1 MSMTENRDSQK
12 TPVTV
17 ITGFLGSGKTTLLNH
32 LLSNPDMEDT
42 AVVINEF
49 GEISLD
55 HLLVET
61 SIENTLVLQSG
72 CICCTV
78 RGDLVDT
85 LTDLL
90 AKRDQKLVPAFSR
103 VAIETTGIADP
114 APILQ
119 TLATNPLLAPL
130 FYIRAVVTTV
140 DAVNGLDQLDSFAEA
155 VKQAALADIITLTKT
170 DLAYPNTVERL
181 KKRLHKINPSASIL
195 DVVNGAIS
203 AQQLF
208 EHAPIDPKVVPEQL
222 DRWLALEKFDKHD
235 HDHRPEHYHAGRD
248 HTHHNDLNRHGDDI
262 QAFSVVIEES
272 ITWSGLE
279 SWLASLLSLRGKDL
293 LRIKGILN
301 VIDQPGPVV
310 VHAVQHL
317 LHPIARLRRW
327 PSEDHRS
334 KIVFITR
341 NIPSAALRN
350 SLYAHLTPNS

>member
-1 MSMTENRDSQK
+1 MTGNHDSSK
-12 TPVTV
+12 MPVTV

-32 LLSNPDMEDT
+32 LLSSPDMADT

-72 CICCTV
+72 CICCSI

-90 AKRDQKLVPAFSR
+90 AKRGQKLVPAFSR

-114 APILQ
+114 APILR
-119 TLATNPLLAPL
+119 TLASDPLLAPQ
-130 FYIRAVVTTV
+130 FSVRAVVTTV
-140 DAVNGLDQLDSFAEA
+140 DGVNGLDQLASFGEA
-155 VKQAALADIITLTKT
+155 MQQAALADIIILTKV
-170 DLAYPNTVERL
+170 DLAEPAAVEQLEQRL
-181 KKRLHKINPSASIL
+181 ARINPSAAIL
-195 DVVNGAIS
+195 RVVNGAIS
-203 AQQLF
+203 PRDLF
-208 EHAPIDPKVVPEQL
+208 EHAPTDPETAPERL
-222 DRWLALEKFDKHD
+222 DRWLALEQFDKYDHGNHD
-235 HDHRPEHYHAGRD
+235 HS
-248 HTHHNDLNRHGDDI
+248 HHHDVNRHGDEI
-262 QAFSVVIEES
+262 QAFSIVIEQP
-272 ITWSGLE
+272 ITWSNLQL
-279 SWLASLLSLRGKDL
+279 WLGSLLSLRGKDL

-301 VIDQPGPVV
+301 VSDQPGPVV

-317 LHPIARLRRW
+317 LHPISRLRRW

-350 SLYAHLTPNS
+350 SLYAHLAPASQVQ

>member
-1 MSMTENRDSQK
+1 MTGNHDSPK
-12 TPVTV
+12 MPVTV

-32 LLSNPDMEDT
+32 LLSSPDMADT

-72 CICCTV
+72 CICCSI

-90 AKRDQKLVPAFSR
+90 AKRAQKLVPAFSR

-114 APILQ
+114 APILR
-119 TLATNPLLAPL
+119 TLATDPLLAPQ
-130 FYIRAVVTTV
+130 FSVRAVVTTV
-140 DAVNGLDQLDSFAEA
+140 DAVNGLDQLASFGEA
-155 VKQAALADIITLTKT
+155 IQQAALADIVILTKI
-170 DLAYPNTVERL
+170 DLAQPATVDQIEQRL
-181 KKRLHKINPSASIL
+181 TKINPSASIL
-195 DVVNGAIS
+195 RVVNGAIS
-203 AQQLF
+203 PRELF
-208 EHAPIDPKVVPEQL
+208 EHAPTDPKTAPERL
-222 DRWLALEKFDKHD
+222 DRWLGLEQFDKHD
-235 HDHRPEHYHAGRD
+235 HVNHD
-248 HTHHNDLNRHGDDI
+248 HTHHNDVNRHGDEI
-262 QAFSVVIEES
+262 QAFSIVIDQA
-272 ITWSGLE
+272 ITWSNLE
-279 SWLASLLSLRGKDL
+279 LWLGSLLSLRGKDL

-317 LHPIARLRRW
+317 LHPISRLRHW

-341 NIPSAALRN
+341 NIPPAALRN
-350 SLYAHLTPNS
+350 SLYAHLTPNSRVQ

>member
-1 MSMTENRDSQK
+1 LSMTGNHDSPK
-12 TPVTV
+12 MPVTV

-32 LLSNPDMEDT
+32 LLSSPDMADT

-72 CICCTV
+72 CICCSI

-90 AKRDQKLVPAFSR
+90 AKRAQKLVPAFSR

-114 APILQ
+114 APILR
-119 TLATNPLLAPL
+119 TLATDPLLAPQ
-130 FYIRAVVTTV
+130 FSVRAVVTTV
-140 DAVNGLDQLDSFAEA
+140 DAVNGLDQLASFGEA
-155 VKQAALADIITLTKT
+155 IQQAALADIVILTKI
-170 DLAYPNTVERL
+170 DLAQPATVDQIEQRL
-181 KKRLHKINPSASIL
+181 AKINPSASIL
-195 DVVNGAIS
+195 RVVNGAIS
-203 AQQLF
+203 PRELF
-208 EHAPIDPKVVPEQL
+208 EHAPTDPKTAPERL
-222 DRWLALEKFDKHD
+222 DRWLGLEQFDKHD
-235 HDHRPEHYHAGRD
+235 HVNHD
-248 HTHHNDLNRHGDDI
+248 HTHHNDVNRHGDEI
-262 QAFSVVIEES
+262 QAFSIVIDQA
-272 ITWSGLE
+272 ITWSNLE
-279 SWLASLLSLRGKDL
+279 LWLGSLLSLRGKDL

-317 LHPIARLRRW
+317 LHPISRLRHW

-341 NIPSAALRN
+341 NIPPAALRN
-350 SLYAHLTPNS
+350 SLYAHLTPNSRVQ

>member
-1 MSMTENRDSQK
+1 MSMTDSRDSSK
-12 TPVTV
+12 MPVTI

-32 LLSNPDMEDT
+32 LLSSPDMADT

-90 AKRDQKLVPAFSR
+90 AKRDQKLLPAFSR
-103 VAIETTGIADP
+103 VVIETTGIADP

-119 TLATNPLLAPL
+119 TLATNALLAPL
-130 FYIRAVVTTV
+130 FHVRAVVTTV
-140 DAVNGLDQLDSFAEA
+140 DAVNGLDQLGSFGEA
-155 VKQAALADIITLTKT
+155 VQQAALADIIILTKT
-170 DLAYPNTVERL
+170 DMAQPDAVGPL
-181 KKRLHKINPSASIL
+181 KQSLRKINPSASIL
-195 DVVNGAIS
+195 DVVDGAIS

-208 EHAPIDPKVVPEQL
+208 EHAPADPKTTPEKIES
-222 DRWLALEKFDKHD
+222 WLALEQFDSHD
-235 HDHRPEHYHAGRD
+235 HAGPDHN
-248 HTHHNDLNRHGDDI
+248 HHNDVNRHGDDI
-262 QAFSVVIEES
+262 RAFSVVVDEA
-272 ITWSGLE
+272 ITWSNLE

-301 VIDQPGPVV
+301 VTGQPGPVV

-317 LHPIARLRRW
+317 LHPISRLRRW

-341 NIPSAALRN
+341 NIPLEALRN
-350 SLYAHLTPNS
+350 SLYAHLTPNSQ

>member
-1 MSMTENRDSQK
+1 MTENRDSLK
-12 TPVTV
+12 MPVTV

-32 LLSNPDMEDT
+32 LLSSPDMADT

-90 AKRDQKLVPAFSR
+90 VKRDQKLVPAFSR

-119 TLATNPLLAPL
+119 TLATHALLAPL
-130 FYIRAVVTTV
+130 FDVRAVVTTV
-140 DAVNGLDQLDSFAEA
+140 DAVNGLDQLGSFGEA
-155 VKQAALADIITLTKT
+155 IQQAALADIVILTKT
-170 DLAYPNTVERL
+170 DLAQPSAVDQL
-181 KKRLHKINPSASIL
+181 KQSLHKINPSASIL

-208 EHAPIDPKVVPEQL
+208 EHAPVDPKATPEKL
-222 DRWLALEKFDKHD
+222 DRWLALEQFDKHD
-235 HDHRPEHYHAGRD
+235 HAGHD
-248 HTHHNDLNRHGDDI
+248 HTHHNDVNRHGDDI
-262 QAFSVVIEES
+262 QAFSVVVVEA
-272 ITWSGLE
+272 ITWSNLE
-279 SWLASLLSLRGKDL
+279 SWLGSLLSLRGKDL

-301 VIDQPGPVV
+301 VVDQPGPVV

-317 LHPIARLRRW
+317 LHPVSRLRRW

-350 SLYAHLTPNS
+350 SLYAHLTPNT

>member
-1 MSMTENRDSQK
+1 MVENHDSAK
-12 TPVTV
+12 MPVTV

-32 LLSNPDMEDT
+32 LLSSPDMADT

-90 AKRDQKLVPAFSR
+90 AKREQKLVPAFSR

-114 APILQ
+114 GPILQ
-119 TLATNPLLAPL
+119 TLATHALLAPL
-130 FYIRAVVTTV
+130 FYVRTVVTTV
-140 DAVNGLDQLDSFAEA
+140 DAVNGQGQLDSFGEA
-155 VKQAALADIITLTKT
+155 VQQAALADIIVLTKT
-170 DLAYPNTVERL
+170 DLAQPDTIDQL
-181 KKRLHKINPSASIL
+181 KRNLHKINPSASIL

-203 AQQLF
+203 SQQLF
-208 EHAPIDPKVVPEQL
+208 DHAPADPKAAPEKL
-222 DRWLALEKFDKHD
+222 DRWLALEQFDGHD
-235 HDHRPEHYHAGRD
+235 HLGHDHA
-248 HTHHNDLNRHGDDI
+248 HHNDVNRHGDDI
-262 QAFSVVIEES
+262 RAFSVVVDEA
-272 ITWSGLE
+272 ITWSNLE
-279 SWLASLLSLRGKDL
+279 SWLGSLLSLRGKDL

-301 VIDQPGPVV
+301 VADQPGPVV

-317 LHPIARLRRW
+317 LHPISRLRRW

-341 NIPSAALRN
+341 NIPPAALRN
-350 SLYAHLTPNS
+350 SLYAHLMPKA